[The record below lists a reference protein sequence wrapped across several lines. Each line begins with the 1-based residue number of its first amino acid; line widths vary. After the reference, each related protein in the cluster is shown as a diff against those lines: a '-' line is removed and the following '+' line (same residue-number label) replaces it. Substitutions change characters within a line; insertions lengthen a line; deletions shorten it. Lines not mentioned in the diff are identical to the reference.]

1 MRIKEWTARMSRA
14 LLETILMSTPLAG
27 PCSGQRC
34 TTEFGEAEGQELTSL
49 FRSWREGSGLAA
61 AEERRFAGLLK
72 ALVESRAVAA
82 LDAEAFLRI
91 VEPFAGPVELSDEEK
106 QSLIRRVKPLIQ
118 TRELTKEEKDE
129 LAGLFE
135 RYRMRLT
142 SKLRRSIG
150 AALEAE
156 FDADDVLSE
165 AYIRAETRWFARP
178 SEPER
183 HYVWIYGIVHDQLY
197 DMLRK
202 VNAVKRGGRLKGVSL
217 PDNSAAE
224 IALELGRSQTGPSTF
239 AERKELVSR
248 LQGFLDGKLRPA
260 DLEIFLMRVF
270 DRLEYPEIVAEIV
283 RRAEEGD
290 DRAADYR
297 RILAELDSRSRD
309 DDLPGKGNGKDVTRR
324 RAEAIRKRFTRA
336 IGELTK
342 ALIAEFP
349 ELLDALP
356 SLKPGQT

>member
-1 MRIKEWTARMSRA
+1 MSRA
-14 LLETILMSTPLAG
+14 LLETILMSTPLAD
-27 PCSGQRC
+27 PRSGQRRA
-34 TTEFGEAEGQELTSL
+34 TEFGEAEGQELASL
-49 FRSWREGSGLAA
+49 FRSWREDSGLAA
-61 AEERRFAGLLK
+61 DEERRFAVLLN
-72 ALVESRAVAA
+72 ALVTSRAAGA
-82 LDAEAFLRI
+82 LEAGAFLRL
-91 VEPFAGPVELSDEEK
+91 VEPFAGPVELGDEEK
-106 QSLIRRVKPLIQ
+106 QSLLRRVKPLIQ

-156 FDADDVLSE
+156 FDADDVLNE

-178 SEPER
+178 AEPER
-183 HYVWIYGIVHDQLY
+183 YYVWIYGIVHDQLY

-202 VNAVKRGGRLKGVSL
+202 VNAVKRGGRLKEVSL

-224 IALELGRSQTGPSTF
+224 IALEFGRSQTGASTI

-248 LQGFLDGKLRPA
+248 LRGFLERSLDPT

-270 DRLEYPEIVAEIV
+270 DRLEYPEIAAELV
-283 RRAEEGD
+283 RRVEGAT
-290 DRAADYR
+290 DRAVDYR
-297 RILAELDSRSRD
+297 NVLAELDSRSQNGD
-309 DDLPGKGNGKDVTRR
+309 HPEEGHGKDANKR
-324 RAEAIRKRFTRA
+324 RADAIRKRFTRA
-336 IGELTK
+336 VQKLTG
-342 ALIAEFP
+342 AIISEFP